1 MKPQIARAVVL
12 QQASALLGESLAD
25 GRAAEFGAD
34 HLVVFATA
42 PGCGRVVIT
51 VGEDAATDAYVLDQL
66 RDLPVLVPRPL
77 ARGTIVANQRSYPVV
92 IMTRAAGLD
101 LATVP
106 DQHRYLPE
114 LVAQLHLVHG
124 IVKLSLLGTV
134 GGLKVGNDRRTGGP
148 IQLLQAL
155 VTARTGSVWG
165 GFVQSK
171 LNVTIPHGGLA
182 QFGYPL
188 SELRIERLED
198 GREHEVQYFE
208 RGRFELHGNDQ
219 ILLGQLGR
227 RILAEV
233 DAGR

>member
-92 IMTRAAGLD
+92 IMTRAAGWTSPPSPIST
-101 LATVP
+101 AISPSWSRSYTSCM
-106 DQHRYLPE
+106 
-114 LVAQLHLVHG
+114 A
-124 IVKLSLLGTV
+124 LS
-134 GGLKVGNDRRTGGP
+134 
-148 IQLLQAL
+148 
-155 VTARTGSVWG
+155 S
-165 GFVQSK
+165 
-171 LNVTIPHGGLA
+171 
-182 QFGYPL
+182 
-188 SELRIERLED
+188 
-198 GREHEVQYFE
+198 
-208 RGRFELHGNDQ
+208 
-219 ILLGQLGR
+219 
-227 RILAEV
+227 
-233 DAGR
+233 